1 VHPYAQLAAEGA
13 EAAAGQCE
21 FWQMPDQLVDHQGA

>member
-13 EAAAGQCE
+13 EAGQCK